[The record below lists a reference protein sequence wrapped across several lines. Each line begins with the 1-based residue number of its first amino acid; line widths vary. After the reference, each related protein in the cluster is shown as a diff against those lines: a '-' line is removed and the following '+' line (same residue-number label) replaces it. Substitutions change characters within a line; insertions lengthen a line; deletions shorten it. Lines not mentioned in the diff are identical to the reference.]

1 MIIAKNVFC
10 YSLKWKHMSQIQ
22 EKENESRDTE
32 VYLSVFDVFCNKY
45 DALKIRGT
53 KLWEEVTAFA
63 EWLEFVAGHLAREK
77 NQDEIW
83 IDLDADG
90 SVQRL
95 WIGAVENHEVLLR
108 YSMLWKYLVSLGV
121 CKLCLDPRLEMNQI
135 QDLFVFL
142 KGREKTLRL
151 GRKKHGNSVSS
162 AFLEGRSI
170 HFSCANLILRDS
182 VLFFKYSYCTLK
194 YSHLVHWLE
203 RRNKGF
209 RDHRTL
215 FHMAPRYG
223 LVLAAIILAP
233 SILLTALHGEWTIF
247 VSLCAA
253 ALVLYGIVFMFL
265 MVVGSV
271 EYDNEEKAYRLLRAY
286 TQVKFYASR
295 IRADIKRAQTIQR
308 CFLPDTE
315 KMPMPDLVEWTSSY
329 RPAEEVGG
337 DYFDVQR
344 LNDNR
349 VVIIFAD
356 VCGHGMAAALITAVL
371 KTTFQAW
378 LAMPTSLD
386 KLTLQLNRNIY
397 LTTPTGDFA
406 AVFLAILDGETGRM
420 EYINCGHNPEP
431 WLLDHQKHT
440 QFNQLDRSS
449 CMLLGIEEQ
458 IDIKKAV
465 VAVRPGNGVLIVS
478 DGIIE
483 NQDIEGNLYGK
494 ERFEELLREN
504 AELSVSELARVI
516 SREAESFSKGASL
529 RDDQTL
535 LAFRIRQG

>member
-1 MIIAKNVFC
+1 
-10 YSLKWKHMSQIQ
+10 
-22 EKENESRDTE
+22 
-32 VYLSVFDVFCNKY
+32 
-45 DALKIRGT
+45 
-53 KLWEEVTAFA
+53 
-63 EWLEFVAGHLAREK
+63 
-77 NQDEIW
+77 
-83 IDLDADG
+83 
-90 SVQRL
+90 
-95 WIGAVENHEVLLR
+95 
-108 YSMLWKYLVSLGV
+108 
-121 CKLCLDPRLEMNQI
+121 
-135 QDLFVFL
+135 
-142 KGREKTLRL
+142 
-151 GRKKHGNSVSS
+151 
-162 AFLEGRSI
+162 
-170 HFSCANLILRDS
+170 
-182 VLFFKYSYCTLK
+182 
-194 YSHLVHWLE
+194 
-203 RRNKGF
+203 
-209 RDHRTL
+209 
-215 FHMAPRYG
+215 MAPRYG

-233 SILLTALHGEWTIF
+233 SIALAGLHGEWAIV

-295 IRADIKRAQTIQR
+295 IRGDIKRAQTIQR

-329 RPAEEVGG
+329 KPAEEVGG
-337 DYFDVQR
+337 DYFDVQH
-344 LNDNR
+344 LDDNR

-378 LAMPTSLD
+378 LAMPTNLEE
-386 KLTLQLNRNIY
+386 LTLQLNRNIC

-431 WLLDHQKHT
+431 WFLDRKENT
-440 QFNQLDRSS
+440 RINQLDRSS
-449 CMLLGIEEQ
+449 CMILGIEEQ
-458 IDIKKAV
+458 IDITKAV
-465 VAVRPGNGVLIVS
+465 VTVRPGDGVLIVS

-504 AELSVSELARVI
+504 AELSVSELAKVI
-516 SREAESFSKGASL
+516 TEEAESFSKGAGL